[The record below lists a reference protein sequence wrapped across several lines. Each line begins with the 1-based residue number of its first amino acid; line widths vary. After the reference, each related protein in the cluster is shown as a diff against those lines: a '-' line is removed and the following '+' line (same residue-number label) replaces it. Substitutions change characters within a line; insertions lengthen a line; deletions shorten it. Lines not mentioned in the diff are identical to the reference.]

1 MTPMER
7 DLSQATISRRRVLRF
22 AALVPAAVAAGG
34 LLAACGGGSSNS
46 GSSGGGTTV
55 NMTDALKFEPASVTI
70 KKGDKVTWKNTGS
83 LVHTATC
90 DPSKASNPADVSLP
104 SGAQPFDSGDVAG
117 GKTFSQTFNVAG
129 TYKYFCKPH
138 ESGGMVGTITVQ

>member
-1 MTPMER
+1 MALLGR
-7 DLSQATISRRRVLRF
+7 DLSQTMVSRRRVLRY

-34 LLAACGGGSSNS
+34 LLAACGGGSSSS

-70 KKGDKVTWKNTGS
+70 KKGETVTWKNTGS

-90 DPSKASNPADVSLP
+90 DPSKAANPADVNLP
-104 SGAQPFDSGDVAG
+104 SGAQPWNSGDVAA
-117 GKTFSQTFNVAG
+117 GKSWSHKFDVAG
-129 TYKYFCKPH
+129 TYKYFCIPH
-138 ESGGMVGTITVQ
+138 ESGGMIGTVTVQ